1 MQPAFQEPVD
11 IEKGLLPEQQSRI
24 AKSLQFDGK
33 KTQLAAEQIKRL
45 YDLFIGVDA
54 TQVEIN
60 PFVETADGLPYC
72 VDAKLNFDDSAA
84 FRHPDIFQMESL
96 DNIDP
101 REAQAKAN
109 NLNYIPLEGNIGC
122 LVNGAGLAMATMDLI
137 KLHGG
142 DPANFLDVGG
152 GVTEDQ
158 VTAAFNVIMT
168 DPQVK
173 AILVNI
179 FGGIVNCATVAKGLI
194 AAFNKTGL
202 KIPMVVRLEGTNVK
216 AAQELLQNSNLPII
230 AADSFEDAAKRAA
243 ACVSSS

>member
-1 MQPAFQEPVD
+1 
-11 IEKGLLPEQQSRI
+11 LLPEQQSRI

-60 PFVETADGLPYC
+60 PFVETADGLRWSLLGFSYC

-122 LVNGAGLAMATMDLI
+122 LGLEGEVL
-137 KLHGG
+137 L
-142 DPANFLDVGG
+142 
-152 GVTEDQ
+152 
-158 VTAAFNVIMT
+158 
-168 DPQVK
+168 VK